1 MGDKDP
7 YHPHRQGSLDGL
19 CGMYAIVNALR
30 TASGVEADAD
40 EIFATACL
48 ALTRSRWPKVLWK
61 GTGLGDMRNMI
72 AACIAKHGY
81 GRLRVRYPF
90 LRTKPSSNKEFWEK
104 LEDAFAEHDATCA
117 IIRLNEPFEHW
128 LVIGL
133 DGGGGSKFSTAT
145 GRPDTTARTVPPY
158 MPDCGGRNR
167 TNGSCRGPRSL
178 CSAGSRRH
186 RWKAAF

>member
-1 MGDKDP
+1 MEDKDP

-40 EIFATACL
+40 KIFATACL

-117 IIRLNEPFEHW
+117 IIGLNEPFEHW

-133 DGGGGSKFSTAT
+133 DGGRVQILDSDGPSRYDRKNRASIHAGLRRKK
-145 GRPDTTARTVPPY
+145 PDQWLVSRTEVALFCRVPQ
-158 MPDCGGRNR
+158 
-167 TNGSCRGPRSL
+167 S
-178 CSAGSRRH
+178 
-186 RWKAAF
+186 